1 MLLFTAMNTLHIDH
15 HNVAKTKTKPDKLN
29 TVIAILRRADNADTQ
44 SYGDENLIQNVKRK
58 TVQHYLPSSG
68 CVILTESLGM

>member
-29 TVIAILRRADNADTQ
+29 TVIAILRSADNADTQ
-44 SYGDENLIQNVKRK
+44 SYGDDNLFR
-58 TVQHYLPSSG
+58 
-68 CVILTESLGM
+68 M